1 MTKHNRGS
9 LSNRGQ
15 RSDSWTTK
23 VAQAWTSTSQ
33 WGTDA
38 EVQAGAARGWEPSE
52 APALP
57 EEAPRTLTS
66 EEGELA

>member
-23 VAQAWTSTSQ
+23 VAQAWTSRSQ
-33 WGTDA
+33 RGTDA
-38 EVQAGAARGWEPSE
+38 EVRAGAARGWEQSE
-52 APALP
+52 APAWP
-57 EEAPRTLTS
+57 EAAPSTLTS
-66 EEGELA
+66 EKGELA